1 MRGVDNLWD
10 QVGTQCLRIA
20 KEELDKKTTPTE
32 ATVEMVERLVGIA
45 ISIDNLNLRWAQQNR
60 FGAAAFADRPFSP
73 QEAKN

>member
-1 MRGVDNLWD
+1 MDNLWE
-10 QVGTQCLRIA
+10 QVGNQCLTMA
-20 KEELDKKTTPTE
+20 KKELDKKTTPTE
-32 ATVEMVERLVGIA
+32 TTVEMVERLVGIA